1 MRSKVYFIDFGKRGR
16 ERIYERIAKLVKESN
31 IPRTFKKGDISAV
44 KLHLGEDSPFF
55 IPPVYVR
62 EIINILDEVGAEFFL
77 TDTTTLYVGSRRNAP
92 SYIMRAIHNGF
103 SAVGLP
109 IIIADGLRGQDYR
122 EVPLNGN
129 HLTSVKIA
137 SAIYYAD
144 SILLLSHFKG
154 HELTGYGG
162 AIKNLGMGGIAKAD
176 KLLIHS
182 GVHPVVIQNRCTLC
196 GICLQWCPENAISL
210 EDYAVINSKRCIG
223 CAACISVCPQNAIK
237 VNWGDDSQLVQERVV
252 EAALGVMKGKR
263 LACINF
269 LTSIT
274 PLCDCN
280 PMQGAPIC
288 PDIGF
293 MASLDPVAIDKASF
307 DMVEKKTGGMMRSL
321 RPHIDM
327 GIQTKY
333 AEKIGLG
340 SETYDLIDLS

>member
-1 MRSKVYFIDFGKRGR
+1 MKSKVYFIDFGKSGK
-16 ERIYERIAKLVKESN
+16 ERIYERIAKLINESN
-31 IPRTFKKGDISAV
+31 ISKIFKKGDITAV
-44 KLHLGEDSPFF
+44 KMHLGEDSPFF
-55 IPPVYVR
+55 VSPVYVR
-62 EIINILDEVGAEFFL
+62 EIINTLKGLEVDFFL

-109 IIIADGLRGQDYR
+109 IIIADGLRGQDYK
-122 EVPLNGN
+122 EVPINGN
-129 HLTSVKIA
+129 YFKKVRVA

-154 HELTGYGG
+154 HEITGYGG

-176 KLLIHS
+176 KLFIHS
-182 GVHPVVIQNRCTLC
+182 DVHPRVSNERCNLC
-196 GICLQWCPENAISL
+196 GVCLQWCPENAISL
-210 EDYAVINSKRCIG
+210 KDYAIINPEKCIG
-223 CAACISVCPQNAIK
+223 CATCISVCSQKAIRI
-237 VNWGDDSQLVQERVV
+237 NWGDDTRLAQERIA
-252 EAALGVMKGKR
+252 EAVLGVVKGKR

-274 PLCDCN
+274 PMCDCN

-293 MASLDPVAIDKASF
+293 MASFDPVAIDKASI
-307 DMVEKKTGGMMRSL
+307 DLVEKKTGGMISSL

>member
-1 MRSKVYFIDFGKRGR
+1 MKSKVYFIDFGEKGK
-16 ERIYERIAKLVKESN
+16 ERVYERIAKLIKESN
-31 IPRTFKKGDISAV
+31 IPGTFKKGDIAAI
-44 KLHLGEDSPFF
+44 KMHLGEDSPFF

-62 EIINILDEVGAEFFL
+62 EIINILGETGVDFFL
-77 TDTTTLYVGSRRNAP
+77 ADTTTLYVGSRRNAP
-92 SYIMRAIHNGF
+92 SYIMRAVHNGF

-109 IIIADGLRGQDYR
+109 IIIADGLRGQDYK
-122 EVPLNGN
+122 EVSVNGN
-129 HLTSVKIA
+129 HLKRVKVA

-176 KLLIHS
+176 KLFIHS
-182 GVHPVVIQNRCTLC
+182 GVHPFVNQKRCNLC
-196 GICLQWCPENAISL
+196 GVCVQWCPEDAISL
-210 EDYAVINSKRCIG
+210 GDYATINPERCIG
-223 CAACISVCPQNAIK
+223 CATCLSVCPQNAIK
-237 VNWGDDSQLVQERVV
+237 INWGNDSKLVQESIA
-252 EAALGVMKGKR
+252 EAALGVVKGKR

-280 PMQGAPIC
+280 PMQGAPLC

-293 MASLDPVAIDKASF
+293 MASFDPVAIDKASI
-307 DMVEKKTGGMMRSL
+307 DMVEKKTGGMMTSL

-327 GIQTKY
+327 GIQTRH
-333 AEKIGLG
+333 AEKMGLG
-340 SETYDLIDLS
+340 NEIYDLIDLS

>member
-1 MRSKVYFIDFGKRGR
+1 MRSKVYFIDFGKRGK
-16 ERIYERIAKLVKESN
+16 ECIYERISKLIKESN
-31 IPRTFKKGDISAV
+31 IPRAFKKGDIAAI
-44 KLHLGEDSPFF
+44 KMHLGEDSPFF

-62 EIINILDEVGAEFFL
+62 KIINILSEIGAEFFL

-129 HLTSVKIA
+129 HFKRVKVA

-154 HELTGYGG
+154 HELAGYGG
-162 AIKNLGMGGIAKAD
+162 AIKNLGMGGIAKVD
-176 KLLIHS
+176 KLFIHS
-182 GVHPVVIQNRCTLC
+182 GVHPAVNQKRCNLC
-196 GICLQWCPENAISL
+196 GACVQWCPEDAISL
-210 EDYAVINSKRCIG
+210 EDYAIINPERCIG
-223 CAACISVCPQNAIK
+223 CATCISVCPQDAIR
-237 VNWGDDSQLVQERVV
+237 VNWGSDSQLLQERIA
-252 EAALGVMKGKR
+252 EAALGVVKGKR

-293 MASLDPVAIDKASF
+293 MASFDPVAIDKASI
-307 DMVEKKTGGMMRSL
+307 DIVEKKTGGMMSSL
-321 RPHIDM
+321 RPYIDM
-327 GIQTKY
+327 GIQTRH
-333 AEKIGLG
+333 AEKMGLG